1 MNKKKHPFMTLCESM
16 KRKWKGANA
25 ISYKSKETHTAKEQ
39 EEKEKRI
46 SLKDSYFLHRKE
58 KIDLFCSVI

>member
-25 ISYKSKETHTAKEQ
+25 ISYKSKETHTVKEQ
-39 EEKEKRI
+39 EEKEKKSHWKTLI
-46 SLKDSYFLHRKE
+46 SYTEKE